1 MIDIQTISILI
12 AAASV
17 VIGVSD
23 FILSSRYAREE
34 RRRELETRQAQLF
47 MQIFDSFH
55 QPEFF
60 NKYTNFLTW
69 HWDDY
74 KDFMERYGPKN
85 PKAWY
90 GMGSIAAF
98 FEGIGVLVHQKL
110 IDVDLVAQLMARH
123 ILFFWERI
131 RPISEGMRKQFK
143 MPEVDIWLEYLYN
156 EIKPIAEKQRLE
168 LRMQGRG

>member
-47 MQIFDSFH
+47 MTIYDSFH
-55 QPEFF
+55 HPEFF
-60 NKYTNFLTW
+60 DRYTDFLSW

-74 KDFMERYGPKN
+74 DDFMKRYGPKN

-90 GMGSIAAF
+90 GMGSVAAF

-123 ILFFWERI
+123 VLLFWERI
-131 RPISEGMRKQFK
+131 RPISEGMRKQLK
-143 MPEVDIWLEYLYN
+143 MPDIDMWLEYLYN
-156 EIKPIAEKQRLE
+156 EIKPIVEKQRQE
-168 LRMQGRG
+168 LGMHGRG